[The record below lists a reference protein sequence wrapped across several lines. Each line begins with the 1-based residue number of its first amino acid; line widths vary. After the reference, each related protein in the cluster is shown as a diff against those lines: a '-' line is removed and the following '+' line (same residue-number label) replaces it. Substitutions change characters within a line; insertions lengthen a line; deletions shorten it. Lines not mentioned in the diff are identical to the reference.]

1 MVGVIRIELMTSSM
15 STKRSTTELHAQS
28 YLKPYFLREFKDKN
42 YYISL
47 KFLINSFNK
56 SPLKVSFFLFK
67 IFKKKMLQF
76 IN

>member
-1 MVGVIRIELMTSSM
+1 MMDFI
-15 STKRSTTELHAQS
+15 KQ
-28 YLKPYFLREFKDKN
+28 FKDKN

-76 IN
+76 IK

>member
-1 MVGVIRIELMTSSM
+1 MMDFI
-15 STKRSTTELHAQS
+15 KQ
-28 YLKPYFLREFKDKN
+28 FKDKN

-67 IFKKKMLQF
+67 IFKKRCYNLLNKFYLNIMGV
-76 IN
+76 